1 MRRMQQS
8 KSYIV
13 FWEAPI
19 TIVVGAF
26 LNFNENPTVI
36 FGDNYGLI
44 IGKFSELFHYI
55 KITMVYARFKMLCIV
70 LVFSTIFCEVTR
82 YMFGH

>member
-1 MRRMQQS
+1 M
-8 KSYIV
+8 
-13 FWEAPI
+13 
-19 TIVVGAF
+19 VGAF
-26 LNFNENPTVI
+26 LDFNDNPTVI

-70 LVFSTIFCEVTR
+70 LVFSTIFCEMTGGYVWSLTFE
-82 YMFGH
+82 YEIGIMLM